1 MGLTLKLLWEFLA
14 KNNLLP
20 YVALGF
26 LAWVALELFSSNIEL
41 RKEAAQAKEAVQ
53 FANEAMGIIQAHNEQ
68 RLNELEAAR
77 NRTWKA
83 GKHEAAF

>member
-1 MGLTLKLLWEFLA
+1 MPLLIWEFLV

-20 YVALGF
+20 YIAIALLSWLSWG
-26 LAWVALELFSSNIEL
+26 LWGSNVEL

-68 RLNELEAAR
+68 RLNELEEAR